1 MAAVS
6 ERRGRGWLVFSGIM
20 LLLVGLFDVVNGIRA
35 IGAQDT
41 AFDTIFW
48 DNNIEAWGWFYLI
61 LGVIL
66 VVAGI
71 AIFQQRAR
79 WAMFVGVAAAGVGAL
94 LNMLWLFVYP
104 IHSLITIIVCL
115 LVVYGLVNY
124 GFLEPDDSD
133 LP

>member
-1 MAAVS
+1 
-6 ERRGRGWLVFSGIM
+6 M

-61 LGVIL
+61 VGVVF

-71 AIFQQRAR
+71 AIFGRSQ
-79 WAMFVGVAAAGVGAL
+79 WAMLVGIAAAIVGAVV
-94 LNMLWLFVYP
+94 NMFWVFVYP
-104 IHSLITIIVCL
+104 IHSLITILICA
-115 LVVYGLVNY
+115 LVIYGLTNY
-124 GFLEPDDSD
+124 GFPDADERVY
-133 LP
+133 

>member
-41 AFDTIFW
+41 AFDAIFW

-79 WAMFVGVAAAGVGAL
+79 WAMLVGVAAAGVGAL